1 MVTFPLGFLYHIR
14 EEFLKFASAFSLTL
28 LTVCVSFAQLPQ
40 SIIVGTVYNIF
51 HEEFATDE
59 EFFHQ
64 VDKDVALMKESN
76 ITHVMIFPM
85 SEWDP
90 ETKQLRW
97 TRTDYLVKKIEAARL
112 KFIPLMLKEE
122 QCSHYFPIWK
132 FKEIKG
138 LWQERNVD
146 NGNKNNRQDVD
157 FADPRIYPLLEEYF
171 RQVIGRYGTS
181 PALSFYNIWNEPHY
195 HSDAEHVV
203 ERFRGWLQRKYG
215 TIGALR
221 RAWGKEYVDWSE
233 VSPFLADNWNSS
245 MPQID
250 WAVFRSELD
259 GDLMAQLV
267 STLRKYDKDHPVN
280 ANPVS
285 TPWANFG
292 NFGSYNVDGW
302 AIAEH
307 EDIHG
312 ISYYP
317 DGWEREHNLE
327 PCPYWLHNLAFNTI
341 RSGSGEKNFILTEV
355 YTNAQNGLALN
366 GYLTPDQVKDLAWTA
381 LSNDCKGMIYWKW
394 LPFMRGRQSLG
405 RGLCQVDGD
414 LAPRGEAVKEI
425 GAVMQKYGKLI
436 FNAHL
441 KKAKAAILVDIVGLL
456 KCLEQG
462 AEPSTN
468 KFMYESNAGVFKALY
483 ESNIS
488 VDMVRMD
495 RPLSL
500 ETLKKYKIV
509 YLPFQ
514 IVMRKQ
520 TAELLKAY
528 VRQGGWIV
536 ADARTATLDELD
548 FAYRVSPGAG
558 LDELFGATRPDWTG
572 GKTYYKIHM
581 SDAKDHPAFDF
592 DGRYFRDKLQV
603 NDEAEIMGTFVDN
616 GEPAMIRHRY
626 GMGTAILSAVP
637 LGASYYDRPND
648 PANRILVNAALDAGA
663 APDARFIAKGSDFLS
678 LKVHVAGSNLI
689 VYAINSE
696 ARPVSGTISAN
707 TEGKRIATVTNLI
720 TGKGVVFVQN
730 EQGIE
735 IPAEASPYEVS
746 VYLLEH

>member
-1 MVTFPLGFLYHIR
+1 M
-14 EEFLKFASAFSLTL
+14 KFALLFSLTL
-28 LTVCVSFAQLPQ
+28 LAAFVSTAQLPH
-40 SIIVGTVYNIF
+40 SIIIGTVYNIF

-59 EFFHQ
+59 EFFRQ
-64 VDKDVALMKESN
+64 VDRDVALMKESN

-85 SEWDP
+85 SEWGP

-97 TRTDYLVKKIEAARL
+97 TRTDYLVKKIEAAHL

-138 LWQERNVD
+138 MWEEHNLD

-157 FADPRIYPLLEEYF
+157 FADPRVYPLLEEYF
-171 RQVIGRYGTS
+171 RAVIERYGSS

-195 HSDAEHVV
+195 HSNAEHVV
-203 ERFRGWLQRKYG
+203 ERFRAWLQRKYG
-215 TIGALR
+215 SLPALR
-221 RAWGKEYVDWSE
+221 RAWGKEYADWNE

-250 WAVFRSELD
+250 WVLFRNDLD
-259 GDLMAQLV
+259 GDLLAQLA
-267 STLRKYDKDHPVN
+267 STLRKYDKVHPVN

-292 NFGSYNVDGW
+292 NFGSYNVDNW
-302 AIAEH
+302 AIADH
-307 EDIHG
+307 EDLHG

-327 PCPYWLHNLAFNTI
+327 PCHYWIHNLAFATV
-341 RSGSGEKNFILTEV
+341 RSGSANKNFILTEV
-355 YTNAQNGLALN
+355 YTNSQNGLALN

-381 LSNDCKGMIYWKW
+381 LSNDCKGMVYWKW

-405 RGLCQVDGD
+405 RGLCQVDGN

-425 GAVMQKYGKLI
+425 GSVMQKYGEVI

-441 KKAKAAILVDIVGLL
+441 KKAKAAILVDMVGLL
-456 KCLEQG
+456 KCLEQVV
-462 AEPSTN
+462 EPSTN
-468 KFMYESNAGVFKALY
+468 KFMYESTAGVFKALY
-483 ESNIS
+483 ESNIQ
-488 VDMVRMD
+488 VDVLRMD
-495 RPLSL
+495 RALNL
-500 ETLKKYKIV
+500 ETLKQYKIV

-520 TAELLKAY
+520 VAELLTAY

-548 FAYRVSPGAG
+548 FAYQESPGAG
-558 LDELFGATRPDWTG
+558 LNELFGATRPDWTAS
-572 GKTYYKIHM
+572 KAYYTIRM
-581 SDAKDHPAFDF
+581 SAVKNQAPFEF
-592 DGRYFRDKLQV
+592 EGRYFREKLRV
-603 NDEAEIMGTFVDN
+603 NKEAEIIGTFVDN
-616 GEPAMIRHRY
+616 GEPAVIQHRY
-626 GMGTAILSAVP
+626 GLGTTILSAVP

-648 PANRILVNAALDAGA
+648 PANRILVNAAIDAGA
-663 APDARFIAKGSDFLS
+663 TPDARLISKGNEYLD
-678 LKVHVAGSNLI
+678 LKVHAAGSNLI

-696 ARPVSGTISAN
+696 ARPVSGIISVN
-707 TEGKRIATVTNLI
+707 TEGIRVKTVTNLI

-730 EQGIE
+730 ELGTE
-735 IPAEASPYEVS
+735 IPAEASSYEVS